1 MPSYTVYPLGMRFLA
16 LADAQDCAKLDST
29 TNEYL
34 EAWVEDNESE
44 ETIARF
50 KDGEQ
55 TLS

>member
-1 MPSYTVYPLGMRFLA
+1 MPSYTVYPIGMRFTD

-29 TNEYL
+29 TNEDL
-34 EAWVEDNESE
+34 EAWVEDDESE